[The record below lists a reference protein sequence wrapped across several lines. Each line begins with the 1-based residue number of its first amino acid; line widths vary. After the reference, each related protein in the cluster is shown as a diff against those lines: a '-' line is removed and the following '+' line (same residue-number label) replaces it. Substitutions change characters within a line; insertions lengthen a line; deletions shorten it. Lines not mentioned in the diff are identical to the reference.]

1 MLRTPLLLFYL
12 FIAGLMQGQ
21 LQVTRLSASSATTF
35 ASLQTRNKYQH
46 FVTKQPSSI
55 LVRSSNC
62 NITQTSNLKCS
73 STLDFFF
80 SSPPL
85 FYLQS
90 AANSKNTLQLKKS
103 KITLFVDES
112 NPSVPAQVSRYNTTE
127 CILDSMNGDSV
138 VVTLLNEEID
148 IDCRNKYTNI
158 TNTYFGGSFNKV
170 QKSIAL
176 KNIVYLQTRNPLRT
190 GLSKAGTVLMGAAI
204 VLIVG
209 SPFAGMGQEGDARIA
224 ARERVFSTGLACFA
238 TSVPLF
244 IFGKPK
250 KYHISSNYKSRKNTY
265 WYLLQH

>member
-1 MLRTPLLLFYL
+1 MRTALVFFYL
-12 FIAGLMQGQ
+12 FTAGLMQGQ
-21 LQVTRLSASSATTF
+21 LQMTRLSASSATAF
-35 ASLQTRNKYQH
+35 SSLHTRNKYQH

-55 LVRSSNC
+55 LVSNSTC
-62 NITQTSNLKCS
+62 NVMQASNLKRS
-73 STLDFFF
+73 STFEFFL
-80 SSPPL
+80 SSPPQ

-90 AANSKNTLQLKKS
+90 ATNSKKNLQLKKS

-112 NPSVPAQVSRYNTTE
+112 NPSVPTQISRYSTTE
-127 CILDSMNGDSV
+127 CILDSIHGDSV

-148 IDCRNKYTNI
+148 IDYRNKYTNI

-209 SPFAGMGQEGDARIA
+209 SPFAGMRQEGDARIA
-224 ARERVFSTGLACFA
+224 ARERVFSAGLACFA

-250 KYHISSNYKSRKNTY
+250 KYHISSNYKSRKNAY
-265 WYLLQH
+265 WNLLQL